1 MAKKEIKKD
10 VKDIEVKDEVQVTFK
25 KQPKTQSYPLKVR
38 LSVGG
43 DWREVGDQIK
53 LTEGQYRDFRTK
65 KIV

>member
-1 MAKKEIKKD
+1 MIEKKSKKD
-10 VKDIEVKDEVQVTFK
+10 VKDIDTKKEVQVTFK

-43 DWREVGDQIK
+43 TWREVGESIK

>member
-1 MAKKEIKKD
+1 MIEKKSKKD
-10 VKDIEVKDEVQVTFK
+10 VRDIDTKKEVQVTSK

-43 DWREVGDQIK
+43 AWREVGDQIK
-53 LTEGQYRDFRTK
+53 LTEGQYIDFRTK